1 MAGHVT
7 TSPMPAPRALF
18 RRLPRLVDMVPW
30 VELADG
36 LPTPVEQIED
46 GLFVQRD
53 DATDSHYGGNKVRKL
68 EFVLPIALRK
78 GGPVMT
84 AGAIGSHHVYATAVH
99 AQRLGLEVEA
109 VRYPQ
114 PETDHVRAVDAALR
128 ALPNVRHTMV
138 PHRYAMPPA
147 LIARRVAIERAG
159 GYAVLPGA
167 TSPLGVLGHVS
178 AALELID
185 AFANAGWPAPDDVV
199 VALGSGGSA
208 AGLTIGL
215 QLGGWKDTTVVAVR
229 VADAIVT
236 NRGILAAHAVGT
248 FAVLGMAGW
257 RPRHGNIAIDRGY
270 LGNGYGH
277 PTDVGEAATAEGDQ
291 MGVALEPTYT
301 AKAFA
306 SALDRWRAGRRVVF
320 VQTYA
325 GSADCR
331 RAAASSPDV
340 GTSAQ

>member
-1 MAGHVT
+1 MAEDVAT
-7 TSPMPAPRALF
+7 PPRALF
-18 RRLPRLVDMVPW
+18 ERLPRLVDLVPW

-36 LPTPVEQIED
+36 LPTPVEQID
-46 GLFVQRD
+46 DRFYVQRD
-53 DATDSHYGGNKVRKL
+53 NATDSHYGGNKVRKL

-78 GGPVMT
+78 GGPVLT

-99 AQRLGLEVEA
+99 AARLGLEVEA

-114 PETDHVRAVDAALR
+114 PETVHVQAVDAALR

-138 PHRYAMPPA
+138 PHRYAMPA
-147 LIARRVAIERAG
+147 MLIARRAAIERAG

-167 TSPLGVLGHVS
+167 TSPLGVLGYVS

-185 AFANAGWPAPDDVV
+185 AFAEAGWLPPDDVV

-208 AGLTIGL
+208 TGLTIGF
-215 QLGGWKDTTVVAVR
+215 QLGGWRRTKVVAVR
-229 VADAIVT
+229 VADAVVT
-236 NRGILAAHAVGT
+236 NRALLATHAVGT
-248 FAVLGMAGW
+248 FALLGMGGW

-270 LGNGYGH
+270 LGAGYGH
-277 PTDVGEAATAEGDQ
+277 PTDAGEAATGEGARL
-291 MGVALEPTYT
+291 GLVLEPTYT

-320 VQTYA
+320 VQTFA
-325 GSADCR
+325 GGT
-331 RAAASSPDV
+331 DV
-340 GTSAQ
+340 GNEAL

>member
-1 MAGHVT
+1 MT
-7 TSPMPAPRALF
+7 PPRALF
-18 RRLPRLVDMVPW
+18 DRLPRLVDLVPW

-36 LPTPVEQIED
+36 LPTPVEQIDD
-46 GLFVQRD
+46 GLYVQRD
-53 DATDSHYGGNKVRKL
+53 NATDSRYGGNKVRKL
-68 EFVLPIALRK
+68 EFVLPIARRK
-78 GGPVMT
+78 GGPVLT

-99 AQRLGLEVEA
+99 AARLGLEVEA

-114 PETDHVRAVDAALR
+114 PETAHVQAVDAALH

-138 PHRYAMPPA
+138 PHRYAMPFV
-147 LIARRVAIERAG
+147 LIARRAAIERAG

-185 AFANAGWPAPDDVV
+185 AFANAGWPPPDDVV

-208 AGLTIGL
+208 TGLTIGL
-215 QLGGWKDTTVVAVR
+215 QLGGWGDTRVVAVR
-229 VADAIVT
+229 VADAVVT
-236 NRGILAAHAVGT
+236 NRAVLAAHAVGT
-248 FAVLGMAGW
+248 FALLGMGGW
-257 RPRHGNIAIDRGY
+257 MPRHGNIVIDRGY
-270 LGNGYGH
+270 FGEGYGH
-277 PTDVGEAATAEGDQ
+277 PSDAGEEAIGEGARL
-291 MGVALEPTYT
+291 GLALEATYT

-325 GSADCR
+325 GHAG
-331 RAAASSPDV
+331 AGGAEP
-340 GTSAQ
+340 GNEAQ